1 MSAEFVEADLKIFEV
16 ELTLTV
22 LIDRSIAQRNM
33 NQLRN
38 DIWAATGFIAQK
50 WVPENLLGRS
60 KLLLWCFR

>member
-22 LIDRSIAQRNM
+22 LIDRSIAQRDI

-38 DIWAATGFIAQK
+38 DIWAATGFVAQK
-50 WVPENLLGRS
+50 
-60 KLLLWCFR
+60 

>member
-1 MSAEFVEADLKIFEV
+1 MSAELVEADLKIFEV

-38 DIWAATGFIAQK
+38 DIWAATGFVAQK

>member
-1 MSAEFVEADLKIFEV
+1 VSAEFVEADLKIFEV

-38 DIWAATGFIAQK
+38 DIWAATGFVAQK